1 VIGVKQSSCLH
12 LQEVLTRVD
21 VDDQCIAISDS
32 IIGIGYQGLSSDIV
46 YKKMIGEV
54 VPKA

>member
-1 VIGVKQSSCLH
+1 MGVKQSSCLQ

-32 IIGIGYQGLSSDIV
+32 IMGIGYQGLSYDIV
-46 YKKMIGEV
+46 YKKTIGKV